1 MNRYNSKFTIVSICF
16 ISAIFAFIII
26 IEAAYV
32 TPALAQTTGSYSE
45 VSRIINIPKD
55 MPNSSSSLP
64 NDNPSLPNDNPS
76 LPNDNP
82 SLPNDNPSLPNGIS
96 DGIIISP
103 VVNNY
108 QLSLMFV

>member
-16 ISAIFAFIII
+16 ISAILAFTII
-26 IEAAYV
+26 IEADHI

-76 LPNDNP
+76 LPN
-82 SLPNDNPSLPNGIS
+82 GIS

>member
-16 ISAIFAFIII
+16 ISAILAFTII
-26 IEAAYV
+26 IEADHI

-64 NDNPSLPNDNPS
+64 N
-76 LPNDNP
+76 
-82 SLPNDNPSLPNGIS
+82 
-96 DGIIISP
+96 IILAYPMVILAYP
-103 VVNNY
+103 MVILVY
-108 QLSLMFV
+108 PMGLVMTF

>member
-16 ISAIFAFIII
+16 ISAILAFTII
-26 IEAAYV
+26 IEAAHI

-64 NDNPSLPNDNPS
+64 NNNPSLPNN
-76 LPNDNP
+76 
-82 SLPNDNPSLPNGIS
+82 NPSLPNGIGN
-96 DGIIISP
+96 DILISP

>member
-1 MNRYNSKFTIVSICF
+1 MNRYNSKFTIGSICF
-16 ISAIFAFIII
+16 ISAILAFTII
-26 IEAAYV
+26 IEADHI

-76 LPNDNP
+76 LPN
-82 SLPNDNPSLPNGIS
+82 GIN
-96 DGIIISP
+96 DGILISP

-108 QLSLMFV
+108 HLSLMFV

>member
-16 ISAIFAFIII
+16 ISAILAFTII
-26 IEAAYV
+26 IEADHI

-64 NDNPSLPNDNPS
+64 NDNPSLPNGID
-76 LPNDNP
+76 
-82 SLPNDNPSLPNGIS
+82 NGIL
-96 DGIIISP
+96 ISP

>member
-16 ISAIFAFIII
+16 ISAILAFTII
-26 IEAAYV
+26 IEAAHI

-82 SLPNDNPSLPNGIS
+82 SLPNGIS
-96 DGIIISP
+96 DGILISP